1 MRSEPTVCTRYAP
14 PPAPPPRARA
24 ARKNRV
30 RKKRRPGGRPGT
42 APRGKPARVQQYSH
56 ERPRTRDKT
65 GRAAG
70 RAARRRT
77 SCVGGGR
84 RARIAHIAHR
94 APGLTA
100 RCSTVTVRP
109 NHSHSRQDDAS
120 RTVPRRHHA
129 RPGRGYRVVPLQ
141 PPRTYRYGHHCGH
154 AFKEDAP
161 AATHSELPTA
171 PAAGLSGSPPICGV
185 ILGAGARP
193 VSHEARRVHFIV
205 LF

>member
-1 MRSEPTVCTRYAP
+1 MLCAPRRMCGATAVVAWWLAGPSGECRCGPCCAVGTNCMYAIRRP
-14 PPAPPPRARA
+14 PPPRPPRPRA
-24 ARKNRV
+24 PNKAQSQTKSAGEKIV
-30 RKKRRPGGRPGT
+30 CEKRRRGGGR
-42 APRGKPARVQQYSH
+42 APRPAEKPARVQQYSH

-129 RPGRGYRVVPLQ
+129 RPGRGYIQ
-141 PPRTYRYGHHCGH
+141 GC
-154 AFKEDAP
+154 
-161 AATHSELPTA
+161 AA
-171 PAAGLSGSPPICGV
+171 AASSYV
-185 ILGAGARP
+185 
-193 VSHEARRVHFIV
+193 
-205 LF
+205 